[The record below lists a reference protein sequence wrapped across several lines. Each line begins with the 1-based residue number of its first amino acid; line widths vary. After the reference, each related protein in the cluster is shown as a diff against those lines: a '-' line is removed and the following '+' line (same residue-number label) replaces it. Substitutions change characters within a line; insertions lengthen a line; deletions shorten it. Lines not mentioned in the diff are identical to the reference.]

1 MLLNSVSISVSQKL
15 HGSKKFS
22 GTASYW
28 KGEYNLSV
36 TVDIGKTLASADY
49 EPIITVYT
57 PGTISAA
64 SIKSKGMSSFEVYVW
79 TTQDVSGY
87 AGTIY
92 WEINQ

>member
-1 MLLNSVSISVSQKL
+1 MRDSVSLKL
-15 HGSKKFS
+15 HGSKNFS

-28 KGEYNLSV
+28 KGEYNLPV
-36 TVDIGKTLASADY
+36 TVDIGKTLPDTDY
-49 EPIITVYT
+49 ELIVTVYT

-64 SIKSKGMSSFEVYVW
+64 SIKSKGTSSFEVYAW

>member
-1 MLLNSVSISVSQKL
+1 MN
-15 HGSKKFS
+15 
-22 GTASYW
+22 
-28 KGEYNLSV
+28 
-36 TVDIGKTLASADY
+36 IGKTLPNTDY
-49 EPIITVYT
+49 ELIVTVYT

-64 SIKSKGMSSFEVYVW
+64 SIKSKGTSSFEVYVW